1 MFYNGVIC
9 SELQKM
15 KPQAKTEKRDIVYDT
30 NFDRPGS
37 SGEKMVVPFYGNLF
51 PDLRN
56 MPDHHPETE
65 ETRTGRQGKP

>member
-1 MFYNGVIC
+1 MFYNGVIF

-30 NFDRPGS
+30 NFDRPGGP
-37 SGEKMVVPFYGNLF
+37 GEKKVVPFYGNLF

-56 MPDHHPETE
+56 MPDHHPATE
-65 ETRTGRQGKP
+65 ETRTGRQGRA